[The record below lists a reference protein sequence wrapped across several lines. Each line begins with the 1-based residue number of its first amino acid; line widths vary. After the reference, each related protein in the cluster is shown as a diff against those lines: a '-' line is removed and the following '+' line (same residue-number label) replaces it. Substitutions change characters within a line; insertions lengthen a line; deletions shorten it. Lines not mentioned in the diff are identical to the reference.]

1 MNDVITKTSIVTVND
16 HLELLDK
23 VMPLKIEDSEV
34 RETLKEITRII
45 REEFALIC
53 YILKLKSK

>member
-1 MNDVITKTSIVTVND
+1 MNDVITKPSIVTVND

-53 YILKLKSK
+53 YINKL

>member
-53 YILKLKSK
+53 YINKL